1 MISRLIIYTH
11 KVASDDEDEERN
23 TPACAG
29 TTPRKWCGHARREH
43 PRVREDDDTAD
54 VFGVPINGTPPRA
67 RGRSAGGP
75 LPEPEVGNTPACAG
89 TTSNCANAT
98 PVRPEHPRVRADD
111 PGTRPTGHEAGGTP
125 PRARGRP
132 EPEPVGRSIDRNTP
146 ACGDDFATTGH
157 NTTELGTPPHARGR
171 HVQRG
176 LDRHQ
181 RRNTPACAG
190 TTGCGTRSRGG
201 SCQHPRVRG
210 DDRPTQP
217 ATSPPGGTRRGRCAD
232 TGSACRNTPAC
243 AGTTRTRR
251 PPGSCRSEHPRVRG
265 DDEPGV
271 NRRVYCPGTPPRAR
285 GRLQVGQRP
294 GRGVRNTPAC
304 AGTTTRVPRA
314 TPESPEHPRVRGDDL
329 YEGQQYRS
337 LRGTPPRARGRRVRG
352 RRAEPQ
358 ERNTP
363 ACAGTTSPA
372 QSSRPTSSEHP
383 RVRGDDC

>member
-1 MISRLIIYTH
+1 
-11 KVASDDEDEERN
+11 
-23 TPACAG
+23 
-29 TTPRKWCGHARREH
+29 
-43 PRVREDDDTAD
+43 VREDDDTAD

-146 ACGDDFATTGH
+146 ACGDDFATTSH

-265 DDEPGV
+265 DDGSSSGRSHPG
-271 NRRVYCPGTPPRAR
+271 PGTPPRAR
-285 GRLQVGQRP
+285 GRRHGQLERRP
-294 GRGVRNTPAC
+294 AHRNTPAC
-304 AGTTTRVPRA
+304 AGTTRRWTCRC
-314 TPESPEHPRVRGDDL
+314 
-329 YEGQQYRS
+329 
-337 LRGTPPRARGRRVRG
+337 PP
-352 RRAEPQ
+352 
-358 ERNTP
+358 
-363 ACAGTTSPA
+363 
-372 QSSRPTSSEHP
+372 
-383 RVRGDDC
+383 